1 MILDSGIC
9 TVFKKTDL
17 SEPGGM
23 PVFGLKVRTK
33 AFFGM
38 LDFAT
43 EQEWPTESREETE
56 VAARIRIL
64 QDRAI
69 TNHDAVVLEDVNTG
83 TDSMTVEELHN
94 AFGVTVLE
102 VTRAYN
108 GHDDETGE
116 PITDL
121 TLKAVKA

>member
-9 TVFKKTDL
+9 TIFKKTDV

-23 PVFGLKVRTK
+23 PVFALKMRTK
-33 AFFGM
+33 AFFGL

-43 EQEWPTESREETE
+43 QQQWPTEGREEIE

-64 QDRAI
+64 QDRHI
-69 TNHDAVVLEDVNTG
+69 TNHDAIVLQDVDVETQ
-83 TDSMTVEELHN
+83 SMTAEELHD
-94 AFGVTVLE
+94 AFDVDVLE
-102 VTRAYN
+102 VIRAFH

>member
-9 TVFKKTDL
+9 TVFKKTDI

-43 EQEWPTESREETE
+43 EQEWPTELREETE

-83 TDSMTVEELHN
+83 TDSMTAEELHN
-94 AFGVTVLE
+94 AFDVTVLE
-102 VTRAYN
+102 VTRAYH

>member
-1 MILDSGIC
+1 MLLDTGIC
-9 TVFKKTDL
+9 TIFKKVDV

-23 PVFGLKVRTK
+23 PKFEYQLKTK
-33 AFFGM
+33 AWYGL

-43 EQEWPTESREETE
+43 EQEWPTEDREESE

-64 QDRAI
+64 RDGKI
-69 TNHDAVVLEDVNTG
+69 TNHDAVVLSDVNAI
-83 TDSMTVEELHN
+83 DEY
-94 AFGVTVLE
+94 VTVLE
-102 VTRAYN
+102 VTRAYH
-108 GHDDETGE
+108 GHDDESDE

>member
-9 TVFKKTDL
+9 TIFEMVDV

-23 PVFGLKVRTK
+23 PDLQPKLKKRAWFGW
-33 AFFGM
+33 

-43 EQEWPTESREETE
+43 AESWPTESREEIE
-56 VAARIRIL
+56 VSVRIRIA
-64 QDRAI
+64 QDRSV
-69 TNHDAVVLEDVNTG
+69 TNHNVVVLEDVHRI
-83 TDSMTVEELHN
+83 TDRTVR
-94 AFGVTVLE
+94 LE
-102 VTRAYN
+102 VVRAFH
-108 GHDDETGE
+108 GHDDENHQ